1 MPVEP
6 LEMPRMTS
14 PRRVLL
20 CGCAHTALVPPAVL
34 DAARRRLDASGIEVE
49 VVPDLC
55 SLAARKDPLLRR
67 IADGG
72 PCAVVACAPRAVR
85 WLFHAAGA
93 PLPADEVTLLSLREP
108 GALSRLDSWLPVD
121 ATPAAASGTAASM
134 APAGADGAWYP
145 WFPVIDFDRCN
156 HCRQCLSFCL
166 FGVYD
171 APGGK
176 VEVARPEACKAD
188 CPACARVCPVEAIV
202 FPKFP
207 HPPVSGA
214 PGGTAADAVSKV
226 DLSALL
232 GGDVHARLRE
242 RNAGAKRR
250 FIVE

>member
-1 MPVEP
+1 
-6 LEMPRMTS
+6 MTP

-20 CGCAHTALVPPAVL
+20 CRCAHTALVPPAVW
-34 DAARRRLDASGIEVE
+34 DAARRRLDASGIAVE

-55 SLAARKDPLLRR
+55 ALAARKDPLLRR
-67 IADGG
+67 FADGG

-85 WLFHAAGA
+85 WLFHVAGA
-93 PLPADEVTLLSLREP
+93 PLPPDGVTLLSLREP
-108 GALSRLDSWLPVD
+108 GALSRID
-121 ATPAAASGTAASM
+121 AGLLAREPAPPPREAAGAETPGAV
-134 APAGADGAWYP
+134 PADADGAWYP

-250 FIVE
+250 FSVE